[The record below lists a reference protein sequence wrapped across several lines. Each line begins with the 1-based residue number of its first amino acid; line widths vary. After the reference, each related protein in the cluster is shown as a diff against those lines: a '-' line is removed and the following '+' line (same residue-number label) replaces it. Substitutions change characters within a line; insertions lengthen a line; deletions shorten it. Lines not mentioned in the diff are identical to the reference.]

1 MSRHAVLGA
10 GGVGLALAAALARGG
25 EDVTLL
31 LRPASLARYPGTVTV
46 HHGIR
51 EGFTVAVP
59 ATTTL
64 TEPVDVLW
72 VCVKHP
78 DLPGAL
84 TSVTAE
90 AGVVVP
96 LLNGLAHLPPLR
108 ARFGDR
114 VVAGAIRIEAA
125 RTAVGVV
132 RQESL
137 FTEIELAGPPEVVST
152 ALAAAGIGCADGG
165 SAADVLWRKLALLAP
180 LALAT
185 TCAGGPLEQVRADDE
200 LTRLMLTCADEACAV
215 GRAEGARL
223 DRGRVL
229 RALTRAPGRTRTS
242 LQRDVERGATGE
254 LDAIAG
260 PIRAAGA
267 RRGIPTPATDQ
278 LVHRAGQHAGTPL
291 PAGTRE

>member
-25 EDVTLL
+25 ETVTLL
-31 LRPASLARYPGTVTV
+31 LRPAALPRYPGTVTV
-46 HHGIR
+46 RHGLR

-59 ATTTL
+59 ATTAL
-64 TEPVDVLW
+64 TGPVDVLW
-72 VCVKHP
+72 ICVKHP
-78 DLPGAL
+78 DLAEAL
-84 TSVTAE
+84 TSAPE

-96 LLNGLAHLPPLR
+96 LLNGLEHLPPLR
-108 ARFGDR
+108 ERFGDR

-125 RTAVGVV
+125 RTAAGEV

-165 SAADVLWRKLALLAP
+165 SATDVLWRKLALLAP

-185 TCAGGPLEQVRADDE
+185 TCAAGPLERVRADDE
-200 LTRLMLTCADEACAV
+200 LTRLMLACADETCAV
-215 GRAEGARL
+215 GRAEGAHL

>member
-31 LRPASLARYPGTVTV
+31 LRPAALARYGGVV
-46 HHGIR
+46 GVQQGLR
-51 EGFTVAVP
+51 AGFTVAVP
-59 ATTTL
+59 AGTRL
-64 TEPVDVLW
+64 TEPADVLW

-84 TSVTAE
+84 TGVA
-90 AGVVVP
+90 ADVGVVVP
-96 LLNGLAHLPPLR
+96 LLNGTGHLPPLR
-108 ARFGDR
+108 DRFGDR
-114 VVAGAIRIEAA
+114 VIAGAIRIEAT
-125 RTAVGVV
+125 RTAVGEV
-132 RQESL
+132 RQDSL
-137 FTEIELAGPPEVVST
+137 FTEIELAGAPEVVVK
-152 ALAAAGIGCADGG
+152 ALAAAGIGCTDGG
-165 SAADVLWRKLALLAP
+165 SEADVLWRKLTLLAP

-185 TCAGGPLEQVRADDE
+185 TCAAGPLDAVRADED
-200 LTRLMLTCADEACAV
+200 LTRLMLACADEACAA

-242 LQRDVERGATGE
+242 LQRDVERGAPGE

-260 PIRAAGA
+260 PVREAGA
-267 RRGIPTPATDQ
+267 RHGIPTPATDE
-278 LVHRAGQHAGTPL
+278 LVRRARHDAGTPL

>member
-46 HHGIR
+46 HHGLR
-51 EGFTVAVP
+51 AGFAVDVP
-59 ATTTL
+59 AAATL
-64 TEPVDVLW
+64 TRPADVLW

-78 DLPGAL
+78 DLTGAL
-84 TSVTAE
+84 ASVA
-90 AGVVVP
+90 ADVGVVVP
-96 LLNGLAHLPPLR
+96 LLNGTAHLPPLR
-108 ARFGDR
+108 ERFGDR
-114 VVAGAIRIEAA
+114 VVAGTIRIEAT
-125 RTAVGVV
+125 RTAVGEV

-137 FTEIELAGPPEVVST
+137 FTEVELAGAPGVVT
-152 ALAAAGIGCADGG
+152 AALAAAGIGCTDGG
-165 SAADVLWRKLALLAP
+165 SEIDVLWRKLALLAP

-185 TCAGGPLEQVRADDE
+185 TCAAGALDAVRADED
-200 LTRLMLTCADEACAV
+200 LTRLMLACAEEACAA

-242 LQRDVERGATGE
+242 LQRDVAQGRAGE

-267 RRGIPTPATDQ
+267 RHGIPTPATDE
-278 LVHRAGQHAGTPL
+278 LAHRARTDAGTPL

>member
-31 LRPASLARYPGTVTV
+31 LRPASLARYGGSVTV
-46 HHGIR
+46 RQGLR

-59 ATTTL
+59 AAAHL
-64 TEPVDVLW
+64 TGPIDVLW

-84 TSVTAE
+84 STVA
-90 AGVVVP
+90 ADVGVVVP
-96 LLNGLAHLPPLR
+96 LLNGTGHLPPLR
-108 ARFGDR
+108 ERFGDR
-114 VVAGAIRIEAA
+114 VVAGSIRIEAT
-125 RTAVGVV
+125 RTAVGEV

-137 FTEIELAGPPEVVST
+137 FTEIELAGPPEVVAE
-152 ALAAAGIGCADGG
+152 ALTAAGIGCTDGG
-165 SAADVLWRKLALLAP
+165 SEADVLWRKLALLAP

-185 TCAGGPLEQVRADDE
+185 TCAGGPLDAVREDE
-200 LTRLMLTCADEACAV
+200 DLTRLMLACADEACAS

-242 LQRDVERGATGE
+242 LQRDVERGEAGE

-260 PIRAAGA
+260 PVREAGA
-267 RRGIPTPATDQ
+267 RHAIPTPATDE
-278 LVHRAGQHAGTPL
+278 LVHRARHDAGTPL
-291 PAGTRE
+291 PAGNRE